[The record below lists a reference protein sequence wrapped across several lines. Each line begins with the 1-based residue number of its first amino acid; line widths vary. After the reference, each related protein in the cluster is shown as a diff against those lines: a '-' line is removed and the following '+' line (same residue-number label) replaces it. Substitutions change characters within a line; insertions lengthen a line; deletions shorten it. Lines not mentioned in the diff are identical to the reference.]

1 MLDIDLVHKI
11 NWTFIV
17 MTNFSYDIFDVQVK
31 AQDVWYAVIE
41 SQIETG
47 TPYMLYK
54 DSCNRKSNQ
63 QNLGTIKCSNLCTEI
78 VEYSSPDE
86 IAVCNLA
93 SIAVN
98 QFVKV
103 DGSKPSYDFARL
115 KEVTKVRF

>member
-1 MLDIDLVHKI
+1 
-11 NWTFIV
+11 
-17 MTNFSYDIFDVQVK
+17 
-31 AQDVWYAVIE
+31 
-41 SQIETG
+41 
-47 TPYMLYK
+47 MLYK
-54 DSCNRKSNQ
+54 DSCKRKSNQ

-115 KEVTKVRF
+115 KEVTKVRIKNFLNFSSARMRLTLSFFQLP